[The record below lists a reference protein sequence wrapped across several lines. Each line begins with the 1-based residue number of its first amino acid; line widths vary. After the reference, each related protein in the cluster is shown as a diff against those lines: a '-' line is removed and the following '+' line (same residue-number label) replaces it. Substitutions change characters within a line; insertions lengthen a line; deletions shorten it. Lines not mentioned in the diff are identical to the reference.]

1 MSAFGPKRTSLV
13 APHTSAFGD
22 KTPAL
27 SGLSSRGEFDPAQ
40 GRVPSREVRFKSASD
55 PSSDRSHSAVLL
67 VSHGPHFHLAPG
79 ENNPPGVDFSVA
91 LADADGRS
99 EAIAG
104 LLVSR
109 SIGQQRCPINGGT
122 DGLGHALNRSI
133 HRGDTRRTSCRR
145 IRCEAGEKN
154 VRTLG
159 AGWLRPRPVFKKRY
173 SATQMAGREPV
184 EPVPRQYWPEAL
196 RRTRVGRLRETYT
209 RLQDSLSLYTIFELR
224 LVASCGGGNHRGSS
238 VNSALA
244 ASIRTFGAL
253 IDRGRTSKCTMQGR
267 PR

>member
-1 MSAFGPKRTSLV
+1 MARTFTWLRE
-13 APHTSAFGD
+13 
-22 KTPAL
+22 KTTLPE
-27 SGLSSRGEFDPAQ
+27 S
-40 GRVPSREVRFKSASD
+40 
-55 PSSDRSHSAVLL
+55 
-67 VSHGPHFHLAPG
+67 
-79 ENNPPGVDFSVA
+79 DFSVA

-133 HRGDTRRTSCRR
+133 HRGDTRRASCRR

-154 VRTLG
+154 IRTLG

-196 RRTRVGRLRETYT
+196 RRTRVGRLRCVIAALGGLRFADATG
-209 RLQDSLSLYTIFELR
+209 LSSQKNAMLRPTLDCKTLYRCMRFLSYAWLHR
-224 LVASCGGGNHRGSS
+224 VAGATTEVR
-238 VNSALA
+238 
-244 ASIRTFGAL
+244 ASTARS
-253 IDRGRTSKCTMQGR
+253 RHQ
-267 PR
+267 